1 MTPVFQIGKMR
12 CTFYCSSPY
21 LQCLAT
27 FLQSVRRKYKMLQ
40 YSCVKSVI
48 MCDNNAARS
57 ELISLELSP
66 ESQPNCWHMV
76 LQTFFFDMSS
86 MHRMLCIL
94 KGSCHSINIRFAN
107 IDLRDFI
114 SQLFNLKIVSKL
126 TRLIATT
133 ADLNMAR

>member
-1 MTPVFQIGKMR
+1 
-12 CTFYCSSPY
+12 
-21 LQCLAT
+21 
-27 FLQSVRRKYKMLQ
+27 
-40 YSCVKSVI
+40 
-48 MCDNNAARS
+48 
-57 ELISLELSP
+57 
-66 ESQPNCWHMV
+66 MV

-86 MHRMLCIL
+86 MHRMLSIL

-114 SQLFNLKIVSKL
+114 QLFNLKIVSKL